1 LEKTILQKAKD
12 PTFPSDAKLIW
23 YEVNGETHMDLCR
36 GKNVRIFDMY
46 YDKYGPGTVK
56 KIDFGYGRTNPIV
69 PETIE
74 EPASRATPRPLD
86 PQGIPFLTTYD
97 VAPHLGISH
106 VPNFKEAAY
115 REQQEALTI
124 AKKLMEE
131 NKTLK
136 AKVYSGQEVFA
147 NAAKE
152 AADGELALAKRDYRE
167 AYESGDADKIIE
179 AQERMT
185 SAKLKAE
192 QIKFYKSDNEA
203 LQNQENDV
211 QLAQEQPKYVP
222 DLKAKAWQERNSWF
236 GQDEE
241 MTSLALGLHE
251 KLVKE
256 NGMSYATTNEYY
268 DTIDKTMRRRFPEN
282 FEESEVRED
291 EPQKTNRPKASTVV
305 APATRST
312 SPKKIRLSG
321 TQVQLA
327 KKLGLTPEQYARE
340 LTKLEAQ
347 NG

>member
-1 LEKTILQKAKD
+1 MAENKQETMEFEFPDEVEDKGKPLEEAAKAVAKEAEPEIEIEDDTPPEDRGRQPLPKEVTERLEKDELDQ
-12 PTFPSDAKLIW
+12 
-23 YEVNGETHMDLCR
+23 YEGETKEKFKQL
-36 GKNVRIFDMY
+36 
-46 YDKYGPGTVK
+46 K
-56 KIDFGYGRTNPIV
+56 KVWHDER
-69 PETIE
+69 
-74 EPASRATPRPLD
+74 RA
-86 PQGIPFLTTYD
+86 
-97 VAPHLGISH
+97 
-106 VPNFKEAAY
+106 KEAAY
-115 REQQEALTI
+115 REQQEALAI
-124 AKKLMEE
+124 AKRLMEE
-131 NKTLK
+131 NKALK
-136 AKVYSGQEVFA
+136 AKVNSGQEVFA
-147 NAAKE
+147 NAARE
-152 AADGELALAKRDYRE
+152 AADNELALAKRDYKE

-185 SAKLKAE
+185 TAKFKAE
-192 QIKFYKSDNEA
+192 QLKLYKYDNEA
-203 LQNQENDV
+203 LQNQENAV
-211 QLAQEQPKYVP
+211 QLAQEQPRYTP

-256 NGMSYATTNEYY
+256 HGMSYATTNEYY
-268 DTIDKTMRRRFPEN
+268 DTIDKTMRRRFPEH
-282 FEESEVRED
+282 FEESEVKED